1 MEIFTWWVESV
12 WNSQTEI
19 VEVKCELSSTRLD
32 IAEKR
37 ISKLNYKSIENILK
51 HTEQIF
57 FKGVGNT

>member
-32 IAEKR
+32 IAER
-37 ISKLNYKSIENILK
+37 GLVNWTIN
-51 HTEQIF
+51 Q
-57 FKGVGNT
+57 